1 MGVIELAEPEMH
13 ANHSQE
19 VEKLLERGRQSGGTL
34 TYDEINDLLAGED
47 LDAESLDEIL
57 ETVSSEGIQVVE
69 KLPEVAEAAPPAP
82 ASTLELPDEELP
94 STEGIPPDDSVR
106 MYLREI
112 GRVPLLTPKEEI
124 EYAKQLEKSNL
135 LLKLQRVWN
144 YCTDVLG
151 FEPATDAIERAVER
165 SGDKDLREEMD
176 TLDDAI
182 KRLAPEVDYT
192 AMSTREM
199 FEYFGSYLA
208 QRAADLQTRNVP
220 PPVRWRR

>member
-1 MGVIELAEPEMH
+1 MIELAEPELH

-69 KLPEVAEAAPPAP
+69 KLPEAAEAAPPAAAP
-82 ASTLELPDEELP
+82 ASTLELPDEEL
-94 STEGIPPDDSVR
+94 STTEGIPPDDSVR

-112 GRVPLLTPKEEI
+112 GRVPLLTPREEI

-135 LLKLQRVWN
+135 LMKLQRVWN

-151 FEPATDAIERAVER
+151 FSPATDAIEGAVER
-165 SGDKDLREEMD
+165 SGDKELHEEMD
-176 TLDDAI
+176 ALDDAI
-182 KRLAPEVDYT
+182 KRLSPEIDVSLMSKSELFDY
-192 AMSTREM
+192 
-199 FEYFGSYLA
+199 YGSYLT
-208 QRAADLQTRNVP
+208 QRAAM
-220 PPVRWRR
+220 RRPGAVCSPGIT